1 MEIKILNSILF
12 KELMPWV
19 FNSTNL
25 KPINE
30 KLKKIGSKEATTEA
44 ELIQQLQILVADYPE
59 LSKWLAKQLPKATG
73 TIKNHCFAIDLT
85 DFSNATT
92 KFYDKIIS
100 LETLRIYNAFNTK
113 IQHYKNKIDIVYNT
127 NIALKNIRALAI
139 NTVKEIKVKGFEEAP
154 TEQSELVHFV
164 LQLLRQHLII
174 LFFDIQELRKSYLD
188 DTTSVEDFYLLD
200 LELPKALIKELK
212 QLESVQQEEKET
224 IITQEQF
231 TFGFKDD
238 VAKLQ
243 IVINQLC
250 TQVELLNEDVT
261 EADELINALTAKK
274 LVPNAY
280 TIKLACET
288 KMFRYIIDKL
298 QPYFTGLSLANIQK
312 SAIFYSNQDKENKPI
327 TSGNL
332 SSSKNKSA
340 VEPKEK
346 ATIDKI
352 FKHLQ

>member
-1 MEIKILNSILF
+1 MYH
-12 KELMPWV
+12 
-19 FNSTNL
+19 
-25 KPINE
+25 
-30 KLKKIGSKEATTEA
+30 TT
-44 ELIQQLQILVADYPE
+44 
-59 LSKWLAKQLPKATG
+59 
-73 TIKNHCFAIDLT
+73 
-85 DFSNATT
+85 
-92 KFYDKIIS
+92 
-100 LETLRIYNAFNTK
+100 
-113 IQHYKNKIDIVYNT
+113 
-127 NIALKNIRALAI
+127 IALKNVRALAI
-139 NTVKEIKVKGFEEAP
+139 NTVKEIKAKGFEAAP
-154 TEQSELVHFV
+154 TDESELAHFV

-174 LFFDIQELRKSYLD
+174 LFFDIQALRKSYLENEI
-188 DTTSVEDFYLLD
+188 SIEDFYLLD
-200 LELPKALIKELK
+200 LELPKALIRELK
-212 QLESVQQEEKET
+212 PLAAEIQEEKET

-238 VAKLQ
+238 VAKLK

-250 TQVELLNEDVT
+250 SQVYLLNDDVT
-261 EADELINALTAKK
+261 EVDELLNALTAKK

-298 QPYFTGLSLANIQK
+298 QPYFTELTLANIQK
-312 SAIFYSNQDKENKPI
+312 SAIFYSNQDKENKSI

>member
-19 FNSTNL
+19 FNTSNL

-30 KLKKIGSKEATTEA
+30 KLKKIANKEATTEA

-59 LSKWLAKQLPKATG
+59 LTKWLTKQLPKATG
-73 TIKNHCFAIDLT
+73 TIKNHCFAIDFT
-85 DFSNATT
+85 EFSNAIT
-92 KFYDKIIS
+92 KFYDKLIS
-100 LETLRIYNAFNTK
+100 LETLRVYNAFNTK
-113 IQHYKNKIDIVYNT
+113 IQQYKNKTDIFYHT
-127 NIALKNIRALAI
+127 NIALKNVRALAI
-139 NTVKEIKVKGFEEAP
+139 NTVKEIKAKGFEAAP
-154 TEQSELVHFV
+154 TDESELAHFV

-174 LFFDIQELRKSYLD
+174 LFFDIQALRKSYLD
-188 DTTSVEDFYLLD
+188 NSISIEDFYLLD

-212 QLESVQQEEKET
+212 PLESEQQEDKET

-238 VAKLQ
+238 VAKLK